1 MNDRDRYEALASR
14 CESAAD
20 RMTPDEQQFVE
31 RIVEALE
38 DGEGLTTRDAE
49 KILAIARQYGI
60 EEGD

>member
-1 MNDRDRYEALASR
+1 
-14 CESAAD
+14 
-20 RMTPDEQQFVE
+20 MTPDEQQFVE